1 MYFSNNSKFSTCA
14 GVQLVKY
21 LELGLMENKSA
32 NYKKISLDKV
42 ATLKYWIE
50 SAV

>member
-1 MYFSNNSKFSTCA
+1 MYFSNNSKFSTWA
-14 GVQLVKY
+14 RVQMVKY
-21 LELGLMENKSA
+21 LELGRMENKSA
-32 NYKKISLDKV
+32 NYKKISQDKV

>member
-1 MYFSNNSKFSTCA
+1 M
-14 GVQLVKY
+14 VKY

-32 NYKKISLDKV
+32 NYKKISQDKV

-50 SAV
+50 SAVEASTLNFLTL